1 MQVPN
6 PIPFSMTDGYNLF
19 NGIGQTLELTCGECK
34 SPLSLGLGH
43 CDDDVTM
50 RRGLVEGEVGDM
62 CLCCTKCAVPVDLV
76 DRSKGSPKFLD
87 LLRTNT

>member
-1 MQVPN
+1 MIPPLNLNASVVVPLAN
-6 PIPFSMTDGYNLF
+6 
-19 NGIGQTLELTCGECK
+19 QTLELTSGECK

-50 RRGLVEGEVGDM
+50 RRGLVEGKVGDM